1 MILTEIGEIGVH
13 YKGNTV
19 VLRPSLYAMSQLGSP
34 KEILESYAIIMSEFS
49 DSKMRWKQFR
59 EALSVI
65 NSCCEDDLSDVFGYL
80 NERRKYVKKAAGM
93 SDILAIARSLMQHG
107 ITGTQEP
114 IKRKDKESDYVTEFK
129 AQDHVAL
136 AMAHLNIPEDKAWAM
151 TMTSLVA
158 ALRAKF
164 PQQESKD
171 PGSKAPTKDEH
182 EATMEWF
189 EKVQRK
195 RESVH

>member
-13 YKGNTV
+13 YKGNTYI
-19 VLRPSLYAMSQLGSP
+19 LRPSLYAMSQLGSP
-34 KEILESYAIIMSEFS
+34 KEILESYALIMSEFS
-49 DSKMRWKQFR
+49 DRKMRWRQFR
-59 EALSVI
+59 EALSVV

-80 NERRKYVKKAAGM
+80 NERRKYVKKAASM

-107 ITGTQEP
+107 ITGAQEP
-114 IKRKDKESDYVTEFK
+114 IKRKDKESHYVKEFK

-164 PQQESKD
+164 PQQESKE

>member
-34 KEILESYAIIMSEFS
+34 KEILESYALIMSEFS
-49 DSKMRWKQFR
+49 DKKMRWRQFV
-59 EALSVI
+59 EALSVVNI
-65 NSCCEDDLSDVFGYL
+65 CCEHDLSDVFGYL

-114 IKRKDKESDYVTEFK
+114 IKSKDKESDYVTEFK
-129 AQDHVAL
+129 VQDHVAL
-136 AMAHLNIPEDKAWAM
+136 AMAHLNMPEDKAWAM

-164 PQQESKD
+164 PQQENND
-171 PGSKAPTKDEH
+171 PGSKAPTKGEH

-189 EKVQRK
+189 EKIQRK